1 MLEILFPAAM
11 NFLTSNL
18 AIGNRGNIPN
28 LEVNM
33 EELDQTLT
41 TLKLGG
47 IIILPL
53 SLLAIIALAIMLE
66 KAFLYWRFARL
77 SHDLLN
83 LVENYGFKW
92 ADLEKIL
99 SGLDERHY
107 YKRFFEVLISNRHQ
121 PSWWTESRA
130 ADEAQVIESNLARRL
145 WALETIVTA
154 APLLGLVGTVIG
166 MMRAFQI
173 IGSEGIVNPTA
184 VTGGVAEALIATVV
198 GLLIALV
205 ALFGFNYFS
214 RLQSQTMDEMERLGT
229 RLIDH
234 IRLDQQDGAHEAA

>member
-1 MLEILFPAAM
+1 
-11 NFLTSNL
+11 
-18 AIGNRGNIPN
+18 
-28 LEVNM
+28 M

-130 ADEAQVIESNLARRL
+130 ADEAQVIESSLARRL

>member
-1 MLEILFPAAM
+1 
-11 NFLTSNL
+11 
-18 AIGNRGNIPN
+18 
-28 LEVNM
+28 M

-83 LVENYGFKW
+83 LVETYGFKW
-92 ADLEKIL
+92 SDLEKIL
-99 SGLDERHY
+99 SGLDKRHY
-107 YKRFFEVLISNRHQ
+107 YKRFFEVVISNRHQ

-130 ADEAQVIESNLARRL
+130 ADEAQLIETNLARRL

>member
-1 MLEILFPAAM
+1 
-11 NFLTSNL
+11 
-18 AIGNRGNIPN
+18 
-28 LEVNM
+28 M
-33 EELDQTLT
+33 EQLNQTWIM
-41 TLKLGG
+41 LKLGG

-53 SLLAIIALAIMLE
+53 SLLGIIALAIMLE
-66 KAFLYWRFARL
+66 KAFVYWRFARL
-77 SHDLLN
+77 SSDLLN
-83 LVENYGFKW
+83 LIENYGFKW
-92 ADLEKIL
+92 NDLDKIL
-99 SGLDERHY
+99 SGLDKRHY
-107 YKRFFEVLISNRHQ
+107 YKRFFEVVIANRHQ

-130 ADEAQVIESNLARRL
+130 ADEAQIIESSLARRL

-166 MMRAFQI
+166 MMRSFQV

-198 GLLIALV
+198 GLIIALV

-234 IRLDQQDGAHEAA
+234 IRLDQKEKVHETA